1 MGKPPAFPAM
11 PPDSNEFQVIDGLRR
26 QLEFLTTQARDN
38 EQVLRRFQQ
47 CELALIGSVGFA
59 ALFEGLFHHTRRL
72 LRLAGVSLVLL
83 DGDFELRR
91 TLETLEVD
99 PAEFPDLVFADDLGG
114 LERLLGPRRS
124 PWLGPFDPALHGGLF
139 SGGSPR
145 SCAVLP
151 LLRRE
156 RLMGVLT
163 LGAREPQRY
172 APGLGTDFLMHLAAV
187 AAVCLENATYSER
200 LKHLG
205 ITDAL
210 TGVHNRRYFEER
222 LGEEIARAAR
232 KGEPL
237 ACLLLDID
245 RFKHVNDAYGHQE
258 GDRVLRE
265 AASRIKREL
274 RLTDALARYGGEEF
288 AVLLG
293 GTDEDLARHIAE
305 RVRRAIGGT
314 PFRLMHGEEIPI
326 TLSAGVAVLR
336 PGPGSSEAAARDLV
350 QRADRALYHAK
361 QGGRDRVCSA
371 DQAAG

>member
-1 MGKPPAFPAM
+1 MPA
-11 PPDSNEFQVIDGLRR
+11 DSPELQVIDGLRR
-26 QLEFLTTQARDN
+26 QLAFLTAQARDN

-47 CELALIGSVGFA
+47 CELTLIGSVGFA

-83 DGDFELRR
+83 DADFELRR
-91 TLETLEVD
+91 SLEALEVD
-99 PAEFPDLVFADDLGG
+99 PAEFPGLIFADDLSR

-124 PWLGPFDPALHGGLF
+124 PRLGPFEPALHGGLF
-139 SGGSPR
+139 SGAAPR

-156 RLMGVLT
+156 HLIGVLT
-163 LGAREPQRY
+163 LGAREPRRY
-172 APGLGTDFLMHLAAV
+172 TPGLGTDFLMHLAAV

-274 RLTDALARYGGEEF
+274 RSTDALARYGGEEF

-293 GTDEDLARHIAE
+293 GTDEELARHIAE

-314 PFRLMHGEEIPI
+314 PFRLMHGEEIRI
-326 TLSAGVAVLR
+326 TLSAGVAVLC
-336 PGPGSSEAAARDLV
+336 PGPGPSEGAARDLV
-350 QRADRALYHAK
+350 QRADQALYHAK
-361 QGGRDRVCSA
+361 LGGRDRVCSDDPA
-371 DQAAG
+371 LG

>member
-1 MGKPPAFPAM
+1 MSA
-11 PPDSNEFQVIDGLRR
+11 DSNEFQFVEGLRR
-26 QLEFLTTQARDN
+26 QLQFLTAQARDN

-59 ALFEGLFHHTRRL
+59 ALFEGLFYHTRRL
-72 LRLAGVSLVLL
+72 LHLAEVSLVLL

-91 TLETLEVD
+91 TLEALEVD
-99 PAEFPDLVFADDLGG
+99 PVEFPNLILADDAGA

-124 PWLGPFDPALHGGLF
+124 PWLGPFDPALHGRLF
-139 SGGSPR
+139 AGSSPR
-145 SCAVLP
+145 SCALLP
-151 LLRRE
+151 LLRQE
-156 RLMGVLT
+156 RLMGVLA
-163 LGAREPQRY
+163 LGAKEPQRY

-222 LGEEIARAAR
+222 LSEEIARAAR

-237 ACLLLDID
+237 ACLLLDVD
-245 RFKHVNDAYGHQE
+245 HFKHVNDAYGHQE

-265 AASRIKREL
+265 VASRIKREL

-293 GTDEDLARHIAE
+293 GTGEELAHHIAE
-305 RVRRAIGGT
+305 RVRRAIDGT
-314 PFRLMHGEEIPI
+314 RFRLMRGEEIHV
-326 TLSAGVAVLR
+326 TVSAGVAVLR
-336 PGPGSSEAAARDLV
+336 PGPGPLEAAARDLV

-361 QGGRDRVCSA
+361 QGGRNRVCSA
-371 DQAAG
+371 DRTSG